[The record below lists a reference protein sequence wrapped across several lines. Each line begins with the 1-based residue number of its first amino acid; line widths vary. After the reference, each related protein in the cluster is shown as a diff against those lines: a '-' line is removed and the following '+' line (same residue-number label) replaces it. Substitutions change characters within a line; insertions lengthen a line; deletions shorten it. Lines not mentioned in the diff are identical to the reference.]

1 MVGEEWGLESGGEDF
16 DNVWLPL
23 IVHCQWQS
31 KTGDN
36 YWCSEWKI
44 WWQCFARI
52 TIASFK
58 ENEVQFQIWILSLP
72 HWPALFCELR
82 LLFLLDGL
90 LELPVPFQYLTNIRP
105 STLHVVWAILT
116 TDNHFVL
123 GEWTLML
130 FSLSQYHHHNHEII
144 MINWYYFYVFEP
156 TCTSET
162 LSHNDYFNLI
172 F

>member
-58 ENEVQFQIWILSLP
+58 ENEVQFQMWILSLP
-72 HWPALFCELR
+72 HWPTLFCELR
-82 LLFLLDGL
+82 LCFLLDGL

-105 STLHVVWAILT
+105 STLHVGWAILT
-116 TDNHFVL
+116 NHFVL

-144 MINWYYFYVFEP
+144 MINWYYFYVFQP

-162 LSHNDYFNLI
+162 N
-172 F
+172 